1 MNDMNL
7 TDNEKREYINKEI
20 TRSYPKMYADSLRI
34 TSYNN
39 ILFEDLLP
47 FVLSEFLTKK
57 DINYQYKVCCIDKKL
72 ANYIGRSMS
81 LNLRSSTST
90 FWNKYRKESYN
101 SRGTYIVEIDE
112 FGKHPLDF
120 IPEPDKRVEDMSP
133 RECLYAAIDNL
144 DFYFKTLISE
154 YYINDLTL
162 TEINEKYKI
171 PINAIRKDLK
181 QGVKLIQ
188 QHCSGWVPKNLKP

>member
-1 MNDMNL
+1 MNL
-7 TDNEKREYINKEI
+7 TDNEKQECINKEI

-39 ILFEDLLP
+39 VLFQDLFP
-47 FVLSEFLTKK
+47 CVLSEFLTKK
-57 DINYQYKVCCIDKKL
+57 PIDYQYKVCCVDKKL

-90 FWNKYRKESYN
+90 YWNKYRKEAYN